1 MNVKATVE
9 FEWTVKHDLGT
20 VLGVHGDWLQDP
32 FGYPSADAQ
41 ERSQTLVMKGHRH
54 CQTGGCF
61 SRKFPEGRDY
71 GSF

>member
-41 ERSQTLVMKGHRH
+41 VPYRRELWKPSREISDTGDERTQTLSDWGLL
-54 CQTGGCF
+54 F
-61 SRKFPEGRDY
+61 
-71 GSF
+71 